1 MRLRKK
7 FAMFLLAVTAACFM
21 AASAVF
27 AFAAGSGVR
36 VEDFFTADG
45 LTLTENVAG
54 TSLKDGGG
62 TALFPDEDK
71 MGIQV
76 GGEGGT
82 LTVNKSLFGAFEMDF
97 RVWAETTMTSGEWGN
112 FADTAA
118 YNTREV
124 AITLDDGNN
133 KFTIHVRGGDDRF
146 KDLFTLF
153 VREQHEFGRP
163 AAYINAVR
171 PFIQHLADKFFQ
183 LVVIDAFVRTE
194 GRDDGY
200 KKFSFFH
207 KHPSLL
213 ILSSFSIRPSYCK
226 FNSKD
231 KRLFA
236 ANATFCQS
244 FSPCCGIRW
253 ACIRLYF

>member
-27 AFAAGSGVR
+27 AFAAGSGVK

-71 MGIQV
+71 TGIQV

-133 KFTIHVRGGDDRF
+133 KFTIHVRGGDAGRAIAPSAYVSYGDGT
-146 KDLFTLF
+146 DLYAMKYSDTTGAFENYRLNGYGTWLTGTSF
-153 VREQHEFGRP
+153 VNRARGFGTFLNPEQTVSNVSTRKRWK
-163 AAYINAVR
+163 YM
-171 PFIQHLADKFFQ
+171 
-183 LVVIDAFVRTE
+183 RTQT
-194 GRDDGY
+194 RQTM
-200 KKFSFFH
+200 
-207 KHPSLL
+207 L
-213 ILSSFSIRPSYCK
+213 
-226 FNSKD
+226 
-231 KRLFA
+231 
-236 ANATFCQS
+236 
-244 FSPCCGIRW
+244 PCRSM
-253 ACIRLYF
+253 